1 MSKSHWNGSSTGYAD
16 DVDDRGPRRYAPR
29 SATTALWAG
38 AASAAVAQS
47 AWRLRQRQQ
56 AAPVAALV
64 ADTYFRAGEFVPAG
78 QPVVQLLPAG
88 AVKARFFVPE
98 AEAAALKPGDALQL
112 SCDGCGAPLAARV
125 SRVASQ
131 AEYTPPIIYSNT
143 QRTRLVFMVEARPDA
158 ADAARLRPG
167 QPLGVHRAGT
177 KAMP

>member
-1 MSKSHWNGSSTGYAD
+1 M
-16 DVDDRGPRRYAPR
+16 
-29 SATTALWAG
+29 
-38 AASAAVAQS
+38 
-47 AWRLRQRQQ
+47 
-56 AAPVAALV
+56 